1 MSHVVPPEFRRRR
14 LTVSLVQILAAPSL
28 LALAAPAAWAGCDAS
43 APVAGQTVTCS
54 AAAPN
59 PDATPVTLG
68 AGASGVTVNVESGA
82 QLSTSNANALYV
94 APTAGGTI
102 NNQGSIAASGTV
114 GSGTAGGINADA
126 VVTVNNAASGS
137 ISSAQ
142 GYALYLQGGSG
153 VVNDGQIGAAAGWGI
168 AFKGAGD
175 SSVVNRGTISGGTG
189 GVQFGAGNDRLQM
202 LAGSITGAVQ
212 QGDGNDVL
220 LLNGGTL
227 DSLDQGSGDDQLT
240 VNGGTITGLVTQGSG
255 RDDFVMTGGTIGA
268 LQQGDNIDT
277 FRMSGGRIVG
287 AFEDGDQ
294 AWMTGGRIGRV
305 NMKLDKNLWD
315 MSGGTVDGNVV
326 TGFDTDTIIISG
338 TAYIGGNISVSG
350 GNDSVT
356 ITDGTV
362 RGQVLLSTGN
372 DTFNWN
378 GGGIVYGAIDAGP
391 DDDVATL
398 SNLNQGNIGAV
409 PLFEGGSGN
418 DRLSFSNVK
427 GSGVARFQNWEAI
440 SLASSTELTFD
451 GDLVLG
457 DSVSGTGSLTLDD
470 TSTIYAGS
478 GTHAVRPFSGSA
490 LVNVVNAGRIDL
502 TGSTPG
508 DVFTVRGNYR
518 GDGGGLY
525 LRTVLAADNATSD
538 RLVIDGGTATGSTG
552 IGILNAG
559 GSGAATL
566 VDGILVVQALNGA
579 TTAPGAFS
587 LFAPVSA
594 GAYEYFLFKGGVSAG
609 TGENWYLRSTVAV
622 GPAPAPNGGG
632 EVVPPPPPTPPV
644 APPPPIPPAPPPPPE
659 GAIDPNL
666 TAGETAP
673 PPPPPEPPPVA
684 PPSDPPVPDV
694 PVAGG
699 SLPGTG
705 AAPPSAGATPAA
717 PDENGL
723 VPLYRLETAAYAV
736 VPPLL
741 RETSL
746 ASLGTFHERQGEQR
760 LLYSQG
766 AFRTAWGRL
775 VGQSSEIHW
784 KGDAR
789 PGFDGDVMGVQAGLD
804 VWAAAADS
812 HRNQIGVF
820 VGRTRA
826 DGKVTGLAIGWDN
839 VLVGQSRLDDKH
851 VGLYWTLTDNSGGY
865 IDAVAMQSRYD
876 GRTRSSRGLG
886 IDLKGD
892 GTTLSLEA
900 GKPLLQFGQSSWW
913 LEPQLQVIWQ
923 RSSLDD
929 QRDLVSTISFDNDN
943 AWTGRVGLRLAGDY
957 QLADNG
963 WQPYFKLNYWHGRS
977 GEDRILFDSDA
988 IINSQRSRALE
999 AGVGVVGRF
1008 NRTISAYAVADY
1020 TREVGGSNNGKR
1032 RIIEGNIGL
1041 RADW

>member
-1 MSHVVPPEFRRRR
+1 MSVAAPRPRR
-14 LTVSLVQILAAPSL
+14 LTRCLLQALAVPA
-28 LALAAPAAWAGCDAS
+28 ALAATVPIAWAGCDS
-43 APVAGQTVTCS
+43 VAPLTGQTVTCS

-59 PDATPVTLG
+59 PQTVPVS
-68 AGASGVTVNVESGA
+68 ASGESGITVTVASGA
-82 QLSTSNANALYV
+82 QLQQSGGGSAITLV
-94 APTAGGTI
+94 GAGGHQLG
-102 NNQGSIAASGTV
+102 NQGAISS
-114 GSGTAGGINADA
+114 AGGVA
-126 VVTVNNAASGS
+126 VQLGGGSRVDNLGS
-137 ISSAQ
+137 ISA
-142 GYALYLQGGSG
+142 GNNTALQF
-153 VVNDGQIGAAAGWGI
+153 V
-168 AFKGAGD
+168 GAGD
-175 SSVVNRGTISGGTG
+175 SVLVNRGTLTG
-189 GVQFGAGNDRLQM
+189 LTGVQFGAGNDRLEM
-202 LAGSITGAVQ
+202 LDGSISGGVL

-220 LLNGGTL
+220 LLSGGTV
-227 DSLDQGSGDDQLT
+227 DRVDQGSGDDQMT
-240 VNGGTITGLVTQGSG
+240 VSGGTVTGLVTQGIG
-255 RDDFVMTGGTIGA
+255 RDDFVMTGGTLGA

-277 FRMSGGRIVG
+277 FRMSGGRIIG

-315 MSGGTVDGNVV
+315 QSGGTVDGNVV

-378 GGGIVYGAIDAGP
+378 GGGIVYGAIDGGP

-398 SNLNQGNIGAV
+398 SNLNQANLGAV
-409 PLFEGGSGN
+409 PLFDGGSGT
-418 DRLSFSNVK
+418 DRLSFNNVK
-427 GSGVARFQNWEAI
+427 TTGVARFQNWEAI

-457 DSVSGTGSLTLDD
+457 DSGTGTGTLTLDD
-470 TSTIYAGS
+470 TSTLYAGN
-478 GTHAVRPFSGSA
+478 GTHALRPFAAGA
-490 LVNVVNAGRIDL
+490 LVDVVNAGRIDL
-502 TGSTPG
+502 TGSGAG
-508 DVFTVRGNYR
+508 DVFSIRGNYR
-518 GDGGGLY
+518 GEGGGLY
-525 LRTVLAADNATSD
+525 LRTVLAGDGSTSD
-538 RLVIDGGTATGSTG
+538 RLVIDGGSASGTTG

-559 GSGAATL
+559 GGGAATL
-566 VDGILVVQALNGA
+566 ADGILVVQALNGG
-579 TTAPGAFS
+579 TTAANAFS
-587 LFAPVSA
+587 LFAPVAA

-609 TGENWYLRSTVAV
+609 TGENWYLRSTLVA
-622 GPAPAPNGGG
+622 GPTPAPNGSGTAT
-632 EVVPPPPPTPPV
+632 PPPPTPDV
-644 APPPPIPPAPPPPPE
+644 APPPPITPAPPPPPE
-659 GAIDPNL
+659 GAVDPDL
-666 TAGETAP
+666 TAGEAAP
-673 PPPPPEPPPVA
+673 PPPPPEPAPVA
-684 PPSDPPVPDV
+684 PPSDPAVPDV
-694 PVAGG
+694 PVAGS
-699 SLPGTG
+699 SLPGAG
-705 AAPPSAGATPAA
+705 AIPPSPGARPAQG
-717 PDENGL
+717 DV

-760 LLYSQG
+760 LLYSNG

-775 VGQSSEIHW
+775 VGQSSDIQW
-784 KGDAR
+784 KGDAQ

-804 VWAAAADS
+804 LWAGAGDH

-826 DGKVTGLAIGWDN
+826 QGKTLGTALGWEN
-839 VLVGQSRLDDKH
+839 VEVGQSRLDDKH
-851 VGLYWTLTDNSGGY
+851 VGLYWTLTGSEGGY
-865 IDAVAMQSRYD
+865 LDAVAMQSRYD

-886 IDLKGD
+886 IDVKGD

-900 GKPLLQFGQSSWW
+900 GKPVLQFGQSSWW
-913 LEPQLQVIWQ
+913 LEPQVQVIWQ

-929 QRDLVSTISFDNDN
+929 QRDLVSAVRFDNDN
-943 AWTGRVGLRLAGDY
+943 AWTGRIGLRLAGDY

-963 WQPYFKLNYWHGRS
+963 WQPYFKVNYWHGRA
-977 GEDRILFDSDA
+977 GEDRIQFDSDT

-999 AGVGVVGRF
+999 AGVGVVARF

-1020 TREVGGSNNGKR
+1020 TRELGGDRNEKR

>member
-1 MSHVVPPEFRRRR
+1 MSHVVPPGFRRRR
-14 LTVSLVQILAAPSL
+14 LTLSLVQILTAPSL
-28 LALAAPAAWAGCDAS
+28 LALATPAAWAGCDAS
-43 APVAGQTVTCS
+43 APAAGQTVTCS

-59 PDATPVTLG
+59 PETAAITATG
-68 AGASGVTVNVESGA
+68 AAGITVNVGSGA
-82 QLSTSNANALYV
+82 QLQQ
-94 APTAGGTI
+94 AGG
-102 NNQGSIAASGTV
+102 GSAISLLGAGSHVLTNLGAISSASGTAV
-114 GSGTAGGINADA
+114 QLGGGSRVDNT
-126 VVTVNNAASGS
+126 GS
-137 ISSAQ
+137 IRSASST
-142 GYALYLQGGSG
+142 ALQFS
-153 VVNDGQIGAAAGWGI
+153 
-168 AFKGAGD
+168 GAGD
-175 SSVVNRGTISGGTG
+175 SVLVNRGTLSGSI

-202 LAGSITGAVQ
+202 LAGSITGGVQ
-212 QGDGNDVL
+212 QDDGNDVL
-220 LLNGGTL
+220 LLTDGTI
-227 DSLDQGSGDDQLT
+227 DSLDQGNGDDQLT

-338 TAYIGGNISVSG
+338 TAYVGGNISVSG

-409 PLFEGGSGN
+409 PLFDGGSGV
-418 DRLSFSNVK
+418 DRLNFSNVK
-427 GSGVARFQNWEAI
+427 TAGVSRFQNWEAI
-440 SLASSTELTFD
+440 SLANSTELTFD

-457 DSVSGTGSLTLDD
+457 DSATGSGTLTVDD
-470 TSTIYAGS
+470 TSTVYAGN
-478 GTHAVRPFSGSA
+478 GGHAIRPFNSVA
-490 LVNVVNAGRIDL
+490 LVDMVNAGRIDL
-502 TGSTPG
+502 TGTAAG

-525 LRTVLAADNATSD
+525 LRTVLGADNSISD
-538 RLVIDGGTATGSTG
+538 RLVIDGGAATGTTG
-552 IGILNAG
+552 IGVLNAG

-566 VDGILVVQALNGA
+566 VDGILLVQALNGA

-609 TGENWYLRSTVAV
+609 TGENWYRRSTLVA

-632 EVVPPPPPTPPV
+632 EVLPPPPPTPPV

-659 GAIDPNL
+659 GAIDPDL

-699 SLPGTG
+699 SLPATG
-705 AAPPSAGATPAA
+705 APPPSAGARPAA
-717 PDENGL
+717 PDANGL

-804 VWAAAADS
+804 VWAAAADN

-826 DGKVTGLAIGWDN
+826 DGRITGLAIGWDN

-851 VGLYWTLTDNSGGY
+851 VGLYWTLTDSSGGY

-900 GKPLLQFGQSSWW
+900 GKPLLRFGQSSWW

-929 QRDLVSTISFDNDN
+929 QRDLVSTVSFDNDN

-977 GEDRILFDSDA
+977 GEDRILFDNDA
-988 IINSQRSRALE
+988 IINSQRSRAVE

-1020 TREVGGSNNGKR
+1020 TREVGGSDNGTR

>member
-1 MSHVVPPEFRRRR
+1 MSHVVPPGFRRRR
-14 LTVSLVQILAAPSL
+14 LTISLLQILAAPTL
-28 LALAAPAAWAGCDAS
+28 LALSAPTAWAGCDAS
-43 APVAGQTVTCS
+43 APIAGQTVTCS

-59 PDATPVTLG
+59 PETAAISATGAAGITVNVGNGAQLQQAGAGNAISLLG
-68 AGASGVTVNVESGA
+68 AGSHVLTNLGA
-82 QLSTSNANALYV
+82 ISS
-94 APTAGGTI
+94 
-102 NNQGSIAASGTV
+102 ASGTAV
-114 GSGTAGGINADA
+114 QLGGGSRVDNT
-126 VVTVNNAASGS
+126 GS
-137 ISSAQ
+137 ISS
-142 GYALYLQGGSG
+142 GSSTALQFSG
-153 VVNDGQIGAAAGWGI
+153 P
-168 AFKGAGD
+168 GD
-175 SSVVNRGTISGGTG
+175 SVLVNRGAISGST

-202 LAGSITGAVQ
+202 LAGSITGGVQ

-220 LLNGGTL
+220 LLTDGTL

-240 VNGGTITGLVTQGSG
+240 VNAGTITGLVTQGSG

-350 GNDSVT
+350 GADSVT

-409 PLFEGGSGN
+409 PLFDGGSGN

-478 GTHAVRPFSGSA
+478 GAHAVRPFSGSA

-502 TGSTPG
+502 TGSSPG

-579 TTAPGAFS
+579 TTAPSAFS

-622 GPAPAPNGGG
+622 GPGPAPNGGG

-659 GAIDPNL
+659 GAIDPDL

-705 AAPPSAGATPAA
+705 APPSAGATPAA

-760 LLYSQG
+760 LLYNQG

-804 VWAAAADS
+804 VWAAAAEN

-826 DGKVTGLAIGWDN
+826 DGRITGLAVGWDN

-851 VGLYWTLTDNSGGY
+851 VGLYWTLTDSSGGY

-876 GRTRSSRGLG
+876 GHTRSSRGLG

-977 GEDRILFDSDA
+977 GEDRILFDNDA

-1020 TREVGGSNNGKR
+1020 TREVGGSDNGKR

>member
-1 MSHVVPPEFRRRR
+1 M
-14 LTVSLVQILAAPSL
+14 
-28 LALAAPAAWAGCDAS
+28 
-43 APVAGQTVTCS
+43 
-54 AAAPN
+54 
-59 PDATPVTLG
+59 
-68 AGASGVTVNVESGA
+68 NVGSGA
-82 QLSTSNANALYV
+82 QLQQ
-94 APTAGGTI
+94 AGG
-102 NNQGSIAASGTV
+102 GSAISLLGA
-114 GSGTAGGINADA
+114 GSHVLTNLGA
-126 VVTVNNAASGS
+126 
-137 ISSAQ
+137 ISSASGATVQ
-142 GYALYLQGGSG
+142 LGGGSRVDNTG
-153 VVNDGQIGAAAGWGI
+153 SIRSASSTALQ
-168 AFKGAGD
+168 FSGAGD
-175 SSVVNRGTISGGTG
+175 SVLVNRGTLSGSI

-202 LAGSITGAVQ
+202 LAGSITGGVQ

-220 LLNGGTL
+220 LLTDGTI
-227 DSLDQGSGDDQLT
+227 DSVDQGNGDDQLT

-338 TAYIGGNISVSG
+338 TAYVGGNISVSG

-409 PLFEGGSGN
+409 PLFDGGSGV
-418 DRLSFSNVK
+418 DRLNFSNVK
-427 GSGVARFQNWEAI
+427 TAGVSRFQNWEAI
-440 SLASSTELTFD
+440 SLANSTELTFD

-457 DSVSGTGSLTLDD
+457 DSATGSGALTVDD
-470 TSTIYAGS
+470 TSTVYAGS
-478 GTHAVRPFSGSA
+478 GGHAIRPFNSAA
-490 LVNVVNAGRIDL
+490 LVDMVNAGRIDL
-502 TGSTPG
+502 TGTAAG

-525 LRTVLAADNATSD
+525 LRTVLGTDNSISD
-538 RLVIDGGTATGSTG
+538 RLVIDGGAATGTTG
-552 IGILNAG
+552 IGVLNAG

-566 VDGILVVQALNGA
+566 VDGILLVQALNGA

-609 TGENWYLRSTVAV
+609 TSENWYLRSTLAS
-622 GPAPAPNGGG
+622 GPTPAPNGNGTAT
-632 EVVPPPPPTPPV
+632 PPPLTPPV

-659 GAIDPNL
+659 GAIDPDL

-699 SLPGTG
+699 SLPATG
-705 AAPPSAGATPAA
+705 APPPSEGARPAA
-717 PDENGL
+717 PDANGL

-804 VWAAAADS
+804 VWAAAADN

-826 DGKVTGLAIGWDN
+826 DGRITGLAIGWDN

-851 VGLYWTLTDNSGGY
+851 VGLYWTLTDSSGGY

-929 QRDLVSTISFDNDN
+929 QRDLVSTVSFDNDN
-943 AWTGRVGLRLAGDY
+943 AWTGRVGLRLTGDY

-988 IINSQRSRALE
+988 IINPQRSRALE

-1020 TREVGGSNNGKR
+1020 TREVGGSDNGTR